1 MMRSGGLILCYHR
14 VLPVLPEDPHGVL
27 NPFDLVTETAHFR
40 AHMEILRERFTLVP
54 LEDLLRQLVA
64 GHLEP
69 GQACVT
75 FDDGYF
81 DNFLSAF
88 PILRALAIPATV
100 FLVTGYLEREQ
111 PFWWMRLTRLLHLIT
126 SHVLPVPPELGGGCL
141 ALRGR
146 RARRQAYLTLLRRL
160 RVLPNADTR
169 EHLLDALGAQGT
181 PVEECPLTWEECR
194 KMQAHGIHF
203 APHSCSHPS
212 LVALPEE
219 VLLREVSESVDTIR
233 LRLGVDP
240 QAFSYPYGHVD
251 ARVSRAV
258 QDAGLAGAVTA
269 GPLHRRNR
277 LLSSPS
283 DRRGELA
290 PRLLPAGDER
300 PGGIG
305 HRGDGLGPTER
316 ADPRSLAS
324 GLGCALLGCS
334 PARTTGGVA

>member
-1 MMRSGGLILCYHR
+1 MMCGALILCYHR

-69 GQACVT
+69 GQACMT
-75 FDDGYF
+75 FDHGYL
-81 DNFLSAF
+81 DNFLYAF

-100 FLVTGYLEREQ
+100 FLVTDYLEREQ
-111 PFWWMRLTRLLHLIT
+111 PFWWMRLARPLHRIT
-126 SHVLPVPPELGGGCL
+126 SDVLPVPPELGGGCL

-160 RVLPNADTR
+160 RVLPNADAR

-181 PVEECPLTWEECR
+181 PVEEWPLTWEQCR
-194 KMQAHGIHF
+194 KMQADGIHF

-219 VLLREVSESVDTIR
+219 VLLREVSESLDMIR
-233 LRLGVDP
+233 LRLDVDP
-240 QAFSYPYGHVD
+240 QVFAYPYGHAD

-269 GPLHRRNR
+269 VPGLCTGG
-277 LLSSPS
+277 S
-283 DRRGELA
+283 DSY
-290 PRLLPAGDER
+290 LLPRIVVGNWR
-300 PGGIG
+300 PAYFRRVINVLVESGIAAT
-305 HRGDGLGPTER
+305 RSVRRSVRTLGPYLPVWVARVWAAARQEGQTE
-316 ADPRSLAS
+316 
-324 GLGCALLGCS
+324 
-334 PARTTGGVA
+334 